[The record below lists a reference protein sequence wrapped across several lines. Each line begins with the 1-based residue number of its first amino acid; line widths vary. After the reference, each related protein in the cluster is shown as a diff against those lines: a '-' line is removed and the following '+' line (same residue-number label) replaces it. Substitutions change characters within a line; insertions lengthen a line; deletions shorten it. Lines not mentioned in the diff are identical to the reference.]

1 MPCCLSSHAT
11 IVAPGLVRSAEN
23 ADLADTSEFDRFAA
37 LGIMLFAL
45 IAFARWWTKL
55 SPSRGREP
63 RETQKVP
70 PSGNCRV
77 IRRVATHP
85 ENLPDEAHAAPL
97 AFGTLALP

>member
-23 ADLADTSEFDRFAA
+23 ANLADTSEFDRFAA
-37 LGIMLFAL
+37 LGIMLSAH

-55 SPSRGREP
+55 SPPRRREP

-70 PSGNCRV
+70 PSVKCRV
-77 IRRVATHP
+77 IQPCRHSP
-85 ENLPDEAHAAPL
+85 
-97 AFGTLALP
+97 